1 MVSPRIDRQSVG
13 ERIESLA
20 SLDRVVAPLDRL
32 AHRLLPTGQAKDALH
47 GTWLGHPLHPV
58 LTDLPI
64 GFWTGAVVLDLFGG
78 RRTEAAADMLLA
90 AGVVAAAPTA
100 LTGWADWSDL
110 NRPEKR
116 SGFVH
121 AAANVTA
128 TLLFTASL
136 LARRR
141 GHRGGGIALG
151 LAGSA
156 AATVGGYLGGHLAYR
171 RASGVNQNALAPEPD
186 DWTAA
191 DRAADPDGVT
201 VVLLDGTEILVVAGA
216 GEAHAVAAR
225 CAHLGGPL
233 PEGEIEGGCV
243 TCPWHGSRFR
253 LADGALLRGP
263 ATAPQPAYDVD
274 LDGDRV
280 RLRRRSP
287 TRGRG

>member
-1 MVSPRIDRQSVG
+1 MASGRIDRRSVG
-13 ERIESLA
+13 ERLEALA
-20 SLDRVVAPLDRL
+20 SLDRIVAPLGRL
-32 AHRLLPTGQAKDALH
+32 AHQVLPKGDAKDALH
-47 GTWLGHPLHPV
+47 GTWLGHPLHPM

-64 GFWTGAVVLDLFGG
+64 GFWTSAVVLDLLGG
-78 RRTEAAADMLLA
+78 RRTEQAAEVLLA
-90 AGVVAAAPTA
+90 AGVVTAAPTA
-100 LTGWADWSDL
+100 LTGWTDWSEL
-110 NRPEKR
+110 NRPEQR

-121 AAANVTA
+121 AAANVSA
-128 TLLFTASL
+128 TVLFTASL

-141 GHRGGGIALG
+141 GHRTGGIALG

-171 RASGVNQNALAPEPD
+171 RASGVNQNALAPAPD
-186 DWTAA
+186 DWADA
-191 DRAADPDGVT
+191 DRAASADGVT

-216 GEAHAVAAR
+216 DEAHAVAAR

-233 PEGEIEGGCV
+233 AEGEIEGGCV

-263 ATAPQPAYDVD
+263 ATAPLPAYDVD

-280 RLRRRSP
+280 RLRRRSL
-287 TRGRG
+287 TGR